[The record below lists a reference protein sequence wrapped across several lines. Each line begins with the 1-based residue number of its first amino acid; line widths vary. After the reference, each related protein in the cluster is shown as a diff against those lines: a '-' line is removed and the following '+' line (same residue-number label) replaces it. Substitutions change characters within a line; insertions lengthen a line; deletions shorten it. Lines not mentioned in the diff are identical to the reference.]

1 MTTDEYIDK
10 LIGFGN
16 KIVNGFAD
24 SLKHYQNFRH
34 NVNDLNYL
42 LGGCIAK
49 VSFYTKKGDQITR
62 NVSSCQPLIV
72 GYQLVNKFKGQLAV
86 TSKKNFL
93 NPNHRILRNFVL
105 TWDLDKN
112 DFCEINTQRDWTVLQ
127 CIRYNPENV
136 ESINEILKEAVRK
149 QK

>member
-1 MTTDEYIDK
+1 M
-10 LIGFGN
+10 
-16 KIVNGFAD
+16 
-24 SLKHYQNFRH
+24 
-34 NVNDLNYL
+34 NYL
-42 LGGCIAK
+42 LSGCIAK
-49 VSFYTKKGDQITR
+49 VSFYNKNGEQITR

-86 TSKKNFL
+86 TSRKNFL
-93 NPNHRILRNFVL
+93 NPKHSVLKNFVL

-112 DFCEINTQRDWTVLQ
+112 DFCEINTQRNWTILQ

-136 ESINEILKEAVRK
+136 ESINEILREAVRK